1 LEVME
6 LKNREKGG
14 HGLGDYD
21 GGGIVN
27 LWCGDCDVN
36 CEMVTKVIEL
46 VYGGG
51 DWIG

>member
-1 LEVME
+1 MMEELNEKLTDLEEDLMLDDYGFCLEVME

-27 LWCGDCDVN
+27 L
-36 CEMVTKVIEL
+36 
-46 VYGGG
+46 
-51 DWIG
+51 